1 VKKWF
6 QVVGV
11 MPVVGD
17 EAAVVAS
24 VVAVA
29 VAAVALP
36 EQLKVCNTA
45 QCYQLPYFPGKT
57 HSCLLLLFL
66 HQVGA

>member
-1 VKKWF
+1 MKKWL
-6 QVVGV
+6 QVAGAMLVVGE
-11 MPVVGD
+11 
-17 EAAVVAS
+17 EAEV
-24 VVAVA
+24 VA

-36 EQLKVCNTA
+36 EQLKVCD
-45 QCYQLPYFPGKT
+45 QLPSFPGKT